1 MIMPILIGL
10 AVVIALFVIVIASR
24 PSDFRVAR
32 SITIAA
38 PPEQVF
44 PQVNE
49 LRNWEAW
56 NPWGKLDRQSC
67 TAE

>member
-1 MIMPILIGL
+1 MFVPILTGL
-10 AVVIALFVIVIASR
+10 AVLVVLFVIIVALR
-24 PSDFRVAR
+24 PSDFRVTR
-32 SITIAA
+32 SAAMAA

-56 NPWGKLDRQSC
+56 NGSELHDDL
-67 TAE
+67 